1 MARRISFGTALQLQL
16 GSLIQLQVV
25 ITDNGSNISRQIYT
39 FNANHFS
46 CVQDEV
52 NHNQCT
58 LHLGYQ
64 HSINIDNGTYQ
75 EYYVGTS
82 SFANIN
88 LLVAAIIND
97 VSQYAFNYTNP

>member
-1 MARRISFGTALQLQL
+1 MARRITFGNALQLQL
-16 GSLIQLQVV
+16 GSLIQIQVV
-25 ITDNGSNISRQIYT
+25 ITDNGSTISRQNYT

-52 NHNQCT
+52 NPNQCT

-75 EYYVGTS
+75 EYYVGAS

-97 VSQYAFNYTNP
+97 VSQYALNYTNA

>member
-1 MARRISFGTALQLQL
+1 MARRITFGNALQLQL

-25 ITDNGSNISRQIYT
+25 ITDNGSTISRQNYT

-52 NHNQCT
+52 NPNQCT

-75 EYYVGTS
+75 EYYVGAS

-97 VSQYAFNYTNP
+97 VSQYALNYTNA